1 MKFNTLIPAIAIA
14 LLSLLGNAFAQTPA
28 PKAEVTLYFQ
38 HYWPQ
43 TALTV
48 KELATPWCV

>member
-1 MKFNTLIPAIAIA
+1 MKINTLISTTAIA
-14 LLSLLGNAFAQTPA
+14 LLSMLQGAVAQTA
-28 PKAEVTLYFQ
+28 SPKAEVTLYFQ

-48 KELATPWCV
+48 KELVVPW